1 MTMLPMELP
10 AKTDFT
16 SPMARM
22 LQQIALW
29 QERRHQARAM
39 RLSLA
44 EVPDE
49 LRKDIGLDGGAAL
62 HSAGRNGRTFI
73 TNGHPDSTLSDWRW

>member
-10 AKTDFT
+10 AKTDFA

-39 RLSLA
+39 RASLA
-44 EVPDE
+44 ELPYE

-73 TNGHPDSTLSDWRW
+73 ANRHPDSTLSDWRW

>member
-10 AKTDFT
+10 AKTDFD
-16 SPMARM
+16 SPMARV
-22 LQQIALW
+22 LQGIALW

-44 EVPDE
+44 EVPDD
-49 LRKDIGLDGGAAL
+49 LRKDIGLDGGAPL
-62 HSAGRNGRTFI
+62 HHTGRSGRTFI
-73 TNGHPDSTLSDWRW
+73 REGHPDSTLSDWRW